1 MGATSLSVIARK
13 AAEQVVAQLG
23 GDEGGWWASNRSNE
37 TSLSVNMRKAARRV
51 GSGLGT
57 SLSVN
62 VRKAA
67 ERVVAQLG
75 GDEGGWWA
83 SPPKIALIKR
93 LCLSVKRLFGWWV
106 SSPRIEMTD
115 RNVSVCEYAE
125 GSRAFARSNVSVCE
139 HVEGSR
145 TYGGFIFL
153 YFKGGLAN
161 VSVCE
166 RAEGSRACGG
176 FIFLISGEGW
186 RTSLSVNVRKA
197 AGRVVARLFGEGMP
211 SGV

>member
-13 AAEQVVAQLG
+13 AAERVVAQLD
-23 GDEGGWWASNRSNE
+23 GDESGWWASNRSNE
-37 TSLSVNMRKAARRV
+37 TSLSVNMRKAAGRV

-75 GDEGGWWA
+75 GEEGGWWA

-93 LCLSVKRLFGWWV
+93 LS
-106 SSPRIEMTD
+106 
-115 RNVSVCEYAE
+115 
-125 GSRAFARSNVSVCE
+125 RSNVSVCE
-139 HVEGSR
+139 HAEGSR
-145 TYGGFIFL
+145 TC
-153 YFKGGLAN
+153 GGLILFSFKLDRMSL
-161 VSVCE
+161 SVNMWK
-166 RAEGSRACGG
+166 AAGHMVASSF
-176 FIFLISGEGW
+176 FIPREGW

-211 SGV
+211 SVMEMEMVMDEVVDEVVDED